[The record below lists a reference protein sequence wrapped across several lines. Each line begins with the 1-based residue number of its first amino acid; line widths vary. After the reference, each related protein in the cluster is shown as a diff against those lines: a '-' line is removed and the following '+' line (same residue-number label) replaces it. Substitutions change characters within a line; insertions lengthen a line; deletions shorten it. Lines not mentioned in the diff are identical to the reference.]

1 MVERDRKIE
10 CLRVAAAFAVV
21 MLHTSAGYLVKIHD
35 AGHMVWWV
43 ANFYDAISRWAV
55 PVFLLISGS
64 LLLDGPGSIFLF
76 YRKRFVRVLV
86 PLVFWTVFYL
96 SIRFFVFKNIQS
108 QDVLATLMQ
117 GVPYV
122 HLWYLY
128 MLVGLYLFVPFLK
141 TLVQNLDEKSGLL
154 LVFLLCLL
162 SSVNLFLGENPKLFL
177 IKFVPFLGF
186 FIGGYFLR
194 GMVLPFSQKFLIGML
209 VFFGLI
215 VFGGAG
221 VAMYFYG
228 DQGLA
233 LIYDYQSPAVVC
245 FSFLI
250 FILSRQLDFNLPCAA
265 SLSECSF
272 GIYLVHPIF
281 LIIAGKLFSIS
292 HAGAVFFLIPLL
304 SLVVFLVSWCVVM
317 FLRKY
322 LIGRRIVGG

>member
-10 CLRVAAAFAVV
+10 YLRVAAAFAVV

-35 AGHMVWWV
+35 SDRMVWWI
-43 ANFYDAISRWAV
+43 ANFYDASCRWSV

-64 LLLDGPGSIFLF
+64 LLLNGTESIFLF
-76 YRKRFVRVLV
+76 YRKRVVRIFV
-86 PLVFWTVFYL
+86 PLVFWTFFYL
-96 SIRFFVFKNIQS
+96 SIRFFVIKNIQL
-108 QDVLATLMQ
+108 QDLVSVLMH

-128 MLVGLYLFVPFLK
+128 MLLGLYLFVPFLK
-141 TLVQNLDEKSGLL
+141 ILVRGLDKKAGLL

-162 SSVNLFLGENPKLFL
+162 SSVNLFWGDSPQFFL

-194 GMVLPFSQKFLIGML
+194 GMVLPFSRVLWIGL
-209 VFFGLI
+209 WIFCVLTVFA
-215 VFGGAG
+215 GAG
-221 VAMYFYG
+221 VAMHFYG

-233 LIYDYQSPAVVC
+233 LFYDYQNPAVVC
-245 FSFLI
+245 SSLLI
-250 FILSRQLDFNLPCAA
+250 FILSRQFDFNFPYLA

-281 LIIAGKLFSIS
+281 LIIAGKLFLIN
-292 HAGAVFFLIPLL
+292 HVGAVILLIPLL
-304 SLVVFLVSWCVVM
+304 SFVVFLASWCVVVC
-317 FLRKY
+317 LRKY
-322 LIGRRIVGG
+322 FIGRCVLGG